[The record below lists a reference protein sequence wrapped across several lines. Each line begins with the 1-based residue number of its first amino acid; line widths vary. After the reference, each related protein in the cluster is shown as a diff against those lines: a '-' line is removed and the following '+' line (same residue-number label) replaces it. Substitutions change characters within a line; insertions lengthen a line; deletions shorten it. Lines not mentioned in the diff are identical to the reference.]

1 MLWSRRP
8 IWVGLRERLAAV
20 GRTALTNYI
29 GQSLMATF
37 IFYGFGFGLYGHLNR
52 ISQVVFIFAIWALQL
67 LIAPCW
73 LTHFRYGPL
82 EWLWRTLTYFKWQPM
97 RKQGSVAR

>member
-8 IWVGLRERLAAV
+8 IWLPLRERLAAV

-29 GQSLMATF
+29 GQSVIATF
-37 IFYGFGFGLYGHLNR
+37 IFYGFGLGLFGYVNR
-52 ISQVVFIFAIWALQL
+52 IGQLFFILAIWAFQL
-67 LIAPCW
+67 LTSSWW

-82 EWLWRTLTYFKWQPM
+82 EWIWRLLTYFKW
-97 RKQGSVAR
+97 